1 MIKIVM
7 VLALLVQ
14 ALNHDKELLRPRG
27 RPGEGIK
34 YGKRK
39 STTDHNC

>member
-1 MIKIVM
+1 M
-7 VLALLVQ
+7 VIAMLFQ
-14 ALNHDKELLRPRG
+14 ALHHDQDLLRPRG

-39 STTDHNC
+39 RKTTTDNDS